1 MNKEQAENVRSRRLL
16 RPVAVCKSTQLFDM
30 PTTGS
35 QALVSG
41 FRGIILDW
49 IADYTIGEF
58 YLSSSVLYFCEE
70 QDAMAYKLC
79 DARAKADSWVAL
91 KKDFVT

>member
-1 MNKEQAENVRSRRLL
+1 MNTEQAKNVRERRLL
-16 RPVAVCKSTQLFDM
+16 APVPVCKSVQLFDM
-30 PTTGS
+30 PATGS
-35 QALVSG
+35 MAIRSG

-58 YLSSSVLYFCEE
+58 YLSSSVLYFCEA

-79 DARAKADSWVAL
+79 DARAKADAWTAL
-91 KKDFVT
+91 KKETAT